1 MQELNELLEAILLIK
16 SKKELEDFFKEIL
29 TEAEI
34 KDITKRWCLMRDIL
48 LGESQRNIS
57 KKYGISLCKITRGS
71 KILKKENSISK
82 KLLLNIY
89 KELKNGNS

>member
-1 MQELNELLEAILLIK
+1 MNPFTGGNHYAQDYDYSKFKNLL
-16 SKKELEDFFKEIL
+16 
-29 TEAEI
+29 
-34 KDITKRWCLMRDIL
+34 
-48 LGESQRNIS
+48 QRNIS
-57 KKYGISLCKITRGS
+57 KKYGISLCKITRVS